1 MACHQK
7 EGWIDRDLFHQWF
20 AFHFLRYA
28 PQERPL
34 LLLLDG
40 HSSHF
45 CPETVHLADEHDIV
59 VFILPPNSTHLLQ
72 PLDKG
77 TFSPLKTYWKTGVS
91 RIYEQKSRR
100 SSVPFYLFQ
109 NFGKIMGKMYGKDV

>member
-59 VFILPPNSTHLLQ
+59 VFILPPNLFSLQ
-72 PLDKG
+72 TLPTYCSLWIRGHFPL
-77 TFSPLKTYWKTGVS
+77 
-91 RIYEQKSRR
+91 
-100 SSVPFYLFQ
+100 
-109 NFGKIMGKMYGKDV
+109 